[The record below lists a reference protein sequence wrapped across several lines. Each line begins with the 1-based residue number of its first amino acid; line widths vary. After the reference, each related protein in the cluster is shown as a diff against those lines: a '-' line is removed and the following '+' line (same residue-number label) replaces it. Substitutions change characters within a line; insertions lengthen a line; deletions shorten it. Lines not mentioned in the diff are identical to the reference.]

1 MTAAGSPGSGAV
13 LAGSVNFPSGAT
25 QVRTRSWSRNS
36 TRARAGGASMATTR
50 PLTFSPVTRPP
61 PMDGIMAEN
70 PPVAPPLRTDLAPAT
85 PRAEEIPVN
94 RRDLVNAIA
103 AHSGTDSK
111 TVDGV
116 LRGFTDVVTA
126 TVAKGDPVVLT
137 GFAKFAKI
145 QTKAR
150 MGRNPATGEAIK
162 IKASKKARITPLKGF
177 KDSVMTP
184 SQAPKLAKGVWPP
197 APAAAPAE
205 KPTAKAPANNAPAK
219 KATTARNH

>member
-1 MTAAGSPGSGAV
+1 M
-13 LAGSVNFPSGAT
+13 
-25 QVRTRSWSRNS
+25 
-36 TRARAGGASMATTR
+36 
-50 PLTFSPVTRPP
+50 
-61 PMDGIMAEN
+61 
-70 PPVAPPLRTDLAPAT
+70 
-85 PRAEEIPVN
+85 N
-94 RRDLVNAIA
+94 RRELVIAVA
-103 AHSGTDSK
+103 AHSGTDPK

-177 KDSVMTP
+177 KDVVLGAAP
-184 SQAPKLAKGVWPP
+184 APKLAK
-197 APAAAPAE
+197 AAPA
-205 KPTAKAPANNAPAK
+205 KATPAKAAATTRATATRTAPAKAPARRTAATAAKAPAR
-219 KATTARNH
+219 KAPARTTAKR